1 MKYFDTSVILLSI
14 LNDPRRDKAISEL
27 EKGGITSEL
36 SFVELVSYLSRN
48 MADPLPNAVSIINR
62 FNISVRSLSKVRS
75 SLMGD
80 MMEVVHFSLRIA
92 EEVKLR
98 TLDLLHVSY
107 AVLLGSSELV
117 TADLEFLKA
126 KTFLSR
132 QGVEIN
138 LLE

>member
-36 SFVELVSYLSRN
+36 SFVELVSYLSRT

>member
-1 MKYFDTSVILLSI
+1 ILLSI

-80 MMEVVHFSLRIA
+80 MMEVVNFSLRIA